1 MKRIIKASEYFL
13 RQFHKEV
20 RLIRERLDEKGQV
33 LKTYN
38 EADDDDICI
47 TSSDESEK
55 GYRKDELDKEG
66 EKYFM
71 TAIEY
76 NKMLDDEFYFT

>member
-1 MKRIIKASEYFL
+1 MKRIIKASECFL
-13 RQFHKEV
+13 RQFYKEV
-20 RLIRERLDEKGQV
+20 RLIREKKNKKGQV

-47 TSSDESEK
+47 TSFDESEK
-55 GYRKDELDKEG
+55 GYRKDELGKEG

>member
-33 LKTYN
+33 LKTYD

-47 TSSDESEK
+47 TSFDESEK
-55 GYRKDELDKEG
+55 GYRKDELDKKG

>member
-47 TSSDESEK
+47 TSFDESEK
-55 GYRKDELDKEG
+55 GYYKDELDKEG

>member
-1 MKRIIKASEYFL
+1 MKRIIKASECFL

-47 TSSDESEK
+47 TSFDESEK
-55 GYRKDELDKEG
+55 GYRKDELYSNG
-66 EKYFM
+66 EKYF
-71 TAIEY
+71 TTVAEY
-76 NKMLDDEFYFT
+76 NKMLEDEFWFT